1 MMWTPVIVLLLVLPI
16 VVHDG
21 YSITVLTIAH
31 AQALY
36 VTSWDLIGGLA
47 GQLSLGH
54 ALPFG
59 AAAYAAAWMS
69 LLGISPWLALP
80 LAPLAGLLSG
90 LIQGGF
96 SARLRGPF
104 LSIATLGIAEAA
116 HELSGAVAFN
126 VRGGA
131 LGGEGGLPLPPLGFG
146 SAGGRLVVYYLSLAI
161 LLMIAAVLVQIKTT
175 RFGLTLR
182 VVRGDEVAAEAS
194 GVETIKGKLAAF
206 TLAGTIAGLAGVLQ
220 TVVVTR
226 ATPSLLSL
234 ETSFAAMSLGIAG
247 GSGTILGPL
256 ITGYVFTVVLSYI
269 ALPPLI
275 RMSAYGLLLMA
286 GLWLHPWRPWKE
298 GHA

>member
-1 MMWTPVIVLLLVLPI
+1 MRWTLVGMLLLLLPI

-21 YSITVLTIAH
+21 YSLTVLILAH

-47 GQLSLGH
+47 GQVSLGH

-69 LLGISPWLALP
+69 LLGISPWFALP

-90 LIQGGF
+90 LVQGGF

-104 LSIATLGIAEAA
+104 LSIATLSVAEAA
-116 HELSGAVAFN
+116 YELSGGLAIN
-126 VRGGA
+126 VRGKA
-131 LGGEGGLPLPPLGFG
+131 LGGEGGLPLPPQWPA
-146 SAGGRLVVYYLSLAI
+146 SASGRLGIYYLSLAI
-161 LLMIAAVLVQIKTT
+161 LLIVAVMLVHLKRT

-182 VVRGDEVAAEAS
+182 VLRGDEVAAEAS
-194 GVETIKGKLAAF
+194 GVGTTKGKVAAF
-206 TLAGTIAGLAGVLQ
+206 TLAGTIAGLAGVLHA
-220 TVVVTR
+220 VVV
-226 ATPSLLSL
+226 AHASPSMLSL

-247 GSGTILGPL
+247 GSGTIVGPL
-256 ITGYVFTVVLSYI
+256 LTGYVFAVILSYVV
-269 ALPPLI
+269 LPPLV
-275 RMSAYGLLLMA
+275 RMSVYAILLIA
-286 GLWLHPWRPWKE
+286 SLWLHPWRPWKQ

>member
-1 MMWTPVIVLLLVLPI
+1 MKWTPVIVLLLVFPI

-36 VTSWDLIGGLA
+36 VASWDLVGGLA

-90 LIQGGF
+90 VIQGGF
-96 SARLRGPF
+96 SARVRGPF
-104 LSIATLGIAEAA
+104 LSVATLGIAEAA
-116 HELSGAVAFN
+116 HELSEAVAIN
-126 VRGGA
+126 VRGA
-131 LGGEGGLPLPPLGFG
+131 TLGGEGGLPLPPLWLG
-146 SAGGRLVVYYLSLAI
+146 SAGGRLAVYYVSLA
-161 LLMIAAVLVQIKTT
+161 LLVIIAAMLVRIKTT
-175 RFGLTLR
+175 RFGLRLR
-182 VVRGDEVAAEAS
+182 VVRGDEVAAEAA
-194 GVETIKGKLAAF
+194 GIGATEVKVAAF
-206 TLAGTIAGLAGVLQ
+206 IVAGAIAGVAGVLQ
-220 TVVVTR
+220 TAVVTR
-226 ATPSLLSL
+226 ATPSMLSL

-256 ITGYVFTVVLSYI
+256 ITGYLVTVVLNYLSF
-269 ALPPLI
+269 PPLI
-275 RMSAYGLLLMA
+275 RMSVYGLLLVA

>member
-1 MMWTPVIVLLLVLPI
+1 MRWTPVIVLLLVLPI

-36 VTSWDLIGGLA
+36 VASWDLVGGLA

-69 LLGISPWLALP
+69 LLGISPWLALS

-90 LIQGGF
+90 VIQGGF
-96 SARLRGPF
+96 SARVRGPF
-104 LSIATLGIAEAA
+104 LSVATLGIAEAA
-116 HELSGAVAFN
+116 HELSEAVAIN
-126 VRGGA
+126 VRGAA
-131 LGGEGGLPLPPLGFG
+131 LGGEGGLPLPPLWLGG
-146 SAGGRLVVYYLSLAI
+146 AGGRLAVYYLSLA
-161 LLMIAAVLVQIKTT
+161 LLVIIAAMLIRIKTT
-175 RFGLTLR
+175 RFGLRLR
-182 VVRGDEVAAEAS
+182 VVRGDEVAAEAA
-194 GVETIKGKLAAF
+194 GVGTTEGKLAAF
-206 TLAGTIAGLAGVLQ
+206 IVAGAIAGLAGVLQ
-220 TVVVTR
+220 TAVVTR
-226 ATPSLLSL
+226 ATPSMLSL

-256 ITGYVFTVVLSYI
+256 ITGYLVTVVLSY
-269 ALPPLI
+269 LSFPPLI
-275 RMSAYGLLLMA
+275 RMSVYGLLLVA